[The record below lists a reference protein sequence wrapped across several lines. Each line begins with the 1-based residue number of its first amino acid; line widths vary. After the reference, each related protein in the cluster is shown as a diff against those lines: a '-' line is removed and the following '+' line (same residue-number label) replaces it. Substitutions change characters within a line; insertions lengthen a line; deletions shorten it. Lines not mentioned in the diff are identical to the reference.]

1 MSEGQPLRFYAK
13 PLKLL
18 LLLLGSAIFVAIG
31 YLLLRDPRMSA
42 NLFNV
47 VMAWAAIILFGLGV
61 AFFLIIF
68 IRDAVFRL
76 PVLQIDERGWVT
88 RTTLFVKKQTTK
100 WQDIDHVAIYRQWTR
115 QSLIRRRP
123 EYMYWL
129 VVHGVDPSKVARR
142 PRFSA
147 RMYRFYPALREAL
160 MVVPLNNLFV
170 RMTQEKVER
179 VLASIRDRYDDEL
192 RLNQIRFDTQIH
204 RL

>member
-1 MSEGQPLRFYAK
+1 MQEGGSLRFYANS
-13 PLKLL
+13 LKLVL
-18 LLLLGSAIFVAIG
+18 LVLGSAIFVAVG
-31 YLLLRDPRMSA
+31 YLILHDPRMSA
-42 NLFNV
+42 NPFNV
-47 VMAWAAIILFGLGV
+47 VMAWVAIVFFGLGV
-61 AFFLIIF
+61 VVFVIIF
-68 IRDAVFRL
+68 IRDVVFRR
-76 PVLQIDERGWVT
+76 PVLAIDEQGWVT
-88 RTTLFVKKQTTK
+88 RTTLFVKKQTAK
-100 WQDIDHVAIYRQWTR
+100 WQDIDHVAIYRQWAR

-142 PRFSA
+142 SRFSA

-170 RMTQEKVER
+170 RPTQEKVER
-179 VLASIRDRYDDEL
+179 VLERIHARYDVEL

>member
-1 MSEGQPLRFYAK
+1 MQEGGSLRFYANS
-13 PLKLL
+13 LKLVL
-18 LLLLGSAIFVAIG
+18 LVLGSAIFVAVG
-31 YLLLRDPRMSA
+31 YLILRDPRMSA
-42 NLFNV
+42 NPFNV
-47 VMAWAAIILFGLGV
+47 VMAWVAIVFFGLGV
-61 AFFLIIF
+61 VVFVIIF
-68 IRDAVFRL
+68 IRDVVFRR
-76 PVLQIDERGWVT
+76 PVLAIDEQGWVT
-88 RTTLFVKKQTTK
+88 RTTLFVKKQTAK
-100 WQDIDHVAIYRQWTR
+100 WQDIDHVAIYRQWAR

-142 PRFSA
+142 SRFSA

-170 RMTQEKVER
+170 RPTQEKVER
-179 VLASIRDRYDDEL
+179 VLERIHARYDVEL

>member
-1 MSEGQPLRFYAK
+1 MQEGGPLRFYAN
-13 PLKLL
+13 PLKLVL
-18 LLLLGSAIFVAIG
+18 LTLGSAIFVAVG
-31 YLLLRDPRMSA
+31 YLILRDPRMSA
-42 NLFNV
+42 NPFNV
-47 VMAWAAIILFGLGV
+47 VMAWVAIVFFGLGV
-61 AFFLIIF
+61 VVFVIIF
-68 IRDAVFRL
+68 IRDVVFRR
-76 PVLQIDERGWVT
+76 PVLAIDEQGWVT
-88 RTTLFVKKQTTK
+88 RTTLFVKKQTAK
-100 WQDIDHVAIYRQWTR
+100 WQDIDHVAIYRQWAR

-142 PRFSA
+142 SRFSA

-170 RMTQEKVER
+170 RPTQEKVER
-179 VLASIRDRYDDEL
+179 VLERIHARYDVEL